1 MADSVRIPASTQLR
15 KVAVDQ
21 REGVLIPINEYKPT
35 SYEYSATN
43 PNALSDGDEK
53 GRGENAGGSVGT
65 KTDINER
72 VVLKVKNK
80 YGDTKQ
86 YPDF

>member
-35 SYEYSATN
+35 SFEYSATN

-53 GRGENAGGSVGT
+53 GKGETATIGN
-65 KTDINER
+65 KTDINTR
-72 VVLKVKNK
+72 TALFGVN
-80 YGDTKQ
+80 Q
-86 YPDF
+86 YTDNAPYTSPE

>member
-1 MADSVRIPASTQLR
+1 MADSVRIPAATQLR

-35 SYEYSATN
+35 SFEYGATN

-53 GRGENAGGSVGT
+53 GKGETSTIGN
-65 KTDINER
+65 KTDILSRNTLFG
-72 VVLKVKNK
+72 VN
-80 YGDTKQ
+80 Q
-86 YPDF
+86 YTDGTPYTSPE